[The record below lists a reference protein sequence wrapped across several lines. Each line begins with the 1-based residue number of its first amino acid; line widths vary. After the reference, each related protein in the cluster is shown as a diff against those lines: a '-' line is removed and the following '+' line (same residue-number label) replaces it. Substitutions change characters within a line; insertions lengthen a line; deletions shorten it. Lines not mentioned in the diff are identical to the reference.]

1 MSSLDK
7 QLTVTY
13 KVKGGNVM
21 NDVFKP
27 MFIFLTPLLT
37 GCNEL
42 HMNDDYGIATHKSIP
57 LDFIKNGV
65 FTCNILCV

>member
-1 MSSLDK
+1 MSSVDK

-13 KVKGGNVM
+13 KVKEGNVM
-21 NDVFKP
+21 NDV
-27 MFIFLTPLLT
+27 IQTDVFLTPLLT

-42 HMNDDYGIATHKSIP
+42 QMNDDYGIVTHRGIP